1 MGWRGTLTTTARSLT
16 MPAVTAALLWGASAT
31 VGAGL
36 LIDSIPMAQS
46 SDSATVLGLER
57 ATVSFRVILKRNL
70 WVFGINIAGVASLG
84 ISTLGSV
91 VANGLQTGM
100 ALAQAHRENV
110 GLRSLVAVTLPHS
123 LELVAL
129 WLSAAVGFLG
139 PRLTMSFVNNSELPT
154 SPTPQT
160 LALVV
165 LALAGLI
172 VTAAALEVGVSLP
185 VAERLRSAASGI
197 GW

>member
-1 MGWRGTLTTTARSLT
+1 
-16 MPAVTAALLWGASAT
+16 MPAMAAAVLWGASAT

-36 LIDSIPMAQS
+36 YIDSTPLALS
-46 SDSATVLGLER
+46 SDSAAVLDTDR
-57 ATVSFRVILKRNL
+57 AAVSFGVILARNL

-91 VANGLQTGM
+91 VANGLQAGM
-100 ALAQAHRENV
+100 VLGQAYRE
-110 GLRSLVAVTLPHS
+110 GLGLSSLVAVTLPHS

-139 PRLTMSFVNNSELPT
+139 PRLAMSLVNDSELPA
-154 SPTPQT
+154 SLRPQT

-172 VTAAALEVGVSLP
+172 VTAAALETGVSLP
-185 VAERLRSAASGI
+185 MAERIRSTASEI
-197 GW
+197 GS